1 MIASIKLLRRTACGD
16 KRQGQLLQRH
26 ETIGPDPGNR
36 TVLALASGTRHPGIA
51 MAIAGLNFPDEPG
64 VAALIVYH
72 LVIGALVS
80 APYIRWRVHLGRR
93 LP

>member
-1 MIASIKLLRRTACGD
+1 
-16 KRQGQLLQRH
+16 
-26 ETIGPDPGNR
+26 
-36 TVLALASGTRHPGIA
+36 

-72 LVIGALVS
+72 LMIGALVS